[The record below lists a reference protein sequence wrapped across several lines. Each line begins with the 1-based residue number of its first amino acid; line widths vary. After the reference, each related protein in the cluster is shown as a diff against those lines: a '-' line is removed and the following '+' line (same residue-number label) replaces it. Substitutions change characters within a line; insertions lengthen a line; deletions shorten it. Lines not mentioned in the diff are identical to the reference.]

1 MSLQRPT
8 KTADEVM
15 NATARAIRKND
26 IEVKRNMP
34 LSLQKKHKLSGRFV
48 VTRLT
53 DIPGQVAY

>member
-8 KTADEVM
+8 RTADEVM

-26 IEVKRNMP
+26 TEVKRNMP
-34 LSLQKKHKLSGRFV
+34 LQQKHELSGSFI

-53 DIPGQVAY
+53 KMPGQVAC

>member
-26 IEVKRNMP
+26 TEVKRNMP
-34 LSLQKKHKLSGRFV
+34 LSFAK
-48 VTRLT
+48 
-53 DIPGQVAY
+53 A

>member
-26 IEVKRNMP
+26 TEIKRNTP
-34 LSLQKKHKLSGRFV
+34 LSF
-48 VTRLT
+48 
-53 DIPGQVAY
+53 AEA